1 MKNRKLLV
9 LDIDGTLTNTQKDIT
24 PKTLEAILNIERMG
38 HAVALASGRPTGG
51 MRRYVDEL
59 ELAKYGNYAISYN
72 GACVTNMQTNEMVYK
87 NALPDYVAPWML
99 DYAREHGLGMCIYD
113 GNTVVCGTDVDRY
126 IERETVLNGFNRVS
140 VENFDAYR
148 GMDMFKAL
156 LTAPPVRAAEH
167 EKRLADLRNGLMA
180 SCAGVQALLEK
191 RLARRF
197 IGRLSIYRSEPYFIE
212 VMPRGVDKG
221 AAIAGLIERLGMER
235 EDVIACGDGL
245 NDLAMIRYA
254 GLGVAMG
261 NAQSEIKAAA
271 DVVTG
276 TNDEDGIVSVIEQ
289 YILNA

>member
-126 IERETVLNGFNRVS
+126 IERETVLNGTDSYAFS
-140 VENFDAYR
+140 IF
-148 GMDMFKAL
+148 
-156 LTAPPVRAAEH
+156 PCSSIAAT
-167 EKRLADLRNGLMA
+167 RRSNA
-180 SCAGVQALLEK
+180 SFGAQSA
-191 RLARRF
+191 RLARR
-197 IGRLSIYRSEPYFIE
+197 SVTRSS
-212 VMPRGVDKG
+212 GSG
-221 AAIAGLIERLGMER
+221 
-235 EDVIACGDGL
+235 
-245 NDLAMIRYA
+245 
-254 GLGVAMG
+254 
-261 NAQSEIKAAA
+261 
-271 DVVTG
+271 
-276 TNDEDGIVSVIEQ
+276 
-289 YILNA
+289 

>member
-167 EKRLADLRNGLMA
+167 EKRLARW
-180 SCAGVQALLEK
+180 
-191 RLARRF
+191 F

>member
-9 LDIDGTLTNTQKDIT
+9 LDIDGTLTNTKKDIT

-167 EKRLADLRNGLMA
+167 EKRLA
-180 SCAGVQALLEK
+180 
-191 RLARRF
+191 RRF